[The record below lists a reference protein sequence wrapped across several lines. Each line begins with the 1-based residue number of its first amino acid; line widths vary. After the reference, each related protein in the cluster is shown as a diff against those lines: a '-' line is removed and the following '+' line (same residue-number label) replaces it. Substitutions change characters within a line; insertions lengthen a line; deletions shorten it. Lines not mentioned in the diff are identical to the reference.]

1 VPLIVVGFISW
12 LNVAVTRAVLA
23 HTRVAPFGGVTAVTV
38 GGGHGAEVVNVHT
51 LLATSPSPKVSF
63 APVVTVA
70 VKVVLSAR
78 GTVGVKVAILVAA
91 S

>member
-1 VPLIVVGFISW
+1 VVLIVVGFIAW

-38 GGGHGAEVVNVHT
+38 GGGHGAAVVNVHT
-51 LLATSPSPKVSF
+51 LLASSARPKLSLT
-63 APVVTVA
+63 PVVIVA
-70 VKVVLSAR
+70 VKVMLAPRVA
-78 GTVGVKVAILVAA
+78 VGVKVAVLVAE